1 MFAVIECLFTRV
13 WARAKKY
20 VQKGFLSQENVV
32 VFSRSRGIH
41 TDIP

>member
-1 MFAVIECLFTRV
+1 MFAVIECLFTCV

-20 VQKGFLSQENVV
+20 VQKGFLSQENVF
-32 VFSRSRGIH
+32 FSRSRGIH